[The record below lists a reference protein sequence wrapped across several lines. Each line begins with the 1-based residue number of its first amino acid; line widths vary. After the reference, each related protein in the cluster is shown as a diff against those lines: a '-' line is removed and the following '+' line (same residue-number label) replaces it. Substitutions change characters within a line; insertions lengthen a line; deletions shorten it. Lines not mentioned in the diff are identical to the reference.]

1 MNTDKKLHYFLFLR
15 YSLYWATLI
24 KSRFNFLPFTF
35 LCLSFFCLSSAIIQN
50 IMKVR
55 NPFLQLK
62 KISHFI
68 DSFKIWIL
76 GTAKQRVDIAIW
88 GDVEYS
94 GNALGVSN
102 LEQQIWREINLL
114 CDVLLHFMQFHSTF
128 HPSPSSALPSW
139 TVSYINFWGASV
151 STHSNASHWC
161 QPIGFHV
168 TFHRTQLYMFF
179 LSEAFFFP
187 EDRISCLV
195 KRGN

>member
-15 YSLYWATLI
+15 YPFYWATLI
-24 KSRFNFLPFTF
+24 KSRFNFLPSTF

-76 GTAKQRVDIAIW
+76 GTAKRRVDIAIW

-94 GNALGVSN
+94 GNALRVSN
-102 LEQQIWREINLL
+102 LEQQLWREINLL
-114 CDVLLHFMQFHSTF
+114 CDVLLRFMQFHSTF
-128 HPSPSSALPSW
+128 HPSPSSALPNW
-139 TVSYINFWGASV
+139 TVSYISFWGLRFPPTQMPVIGVSPLVSV
-151 STHSNASHWC
+151 LPFTE
-161 QPIGFHV
+161 
-168 TFHRTQLYMFF
+168 
-179 LSEAFFFP
+179 LSCTCSFYQRLSFFP
-187 EDRISCLV
+187 KTEFHA
-195 KRGN
+195 